1 MEKKGVSSHR
11 ILEYILAKS
20 KSKTQGK
27 KAKKGGSLL
36 GSIFKW
42 AFRSVMAMLT
52 ACLCLI
58 LIASAFSD
66 YINPTIWVLPS
77 FLGIAFGIF
86 LAIAVIWF
94 FVLLLTRRW
103 HSLLV
108 LVITFAIISI
118 PAWRYCPLHFGGGP
132 EPLTKNDKGEEIKVD
147 SLRVFTFNTN
157 IMGQTHLSRI
167 KEHIPVIGL
176 VRSSGA
182 DLVCL
187 QEYGFTLKQG
197 GHTEQEL
204 RDELKDL
211 YPYYDYMPNDQR
223 KALGI
228 ALFSKYPIRKAIRV
242 DKRKTGYFSAM
253 YYQLDVRGRT
263 MGLVNMHL
271 RSNMIDPKDRILY
284 DEMIEKFEADSL
296 DRIRT
301 GMMRA
306 LAQAYRLRSAES
318 GMLRQVLLDQ
328 HPKDMPLLVCG
339 DMNDTPI
346 SYCYQSLRQVGLY
359 DTWQETGIGP
369 GITYRANHFWF
380 RIDHLLHS
388 KHFRALH
395 SRVRKDVKN
404 SDHYPVEATYQLLP
418 E

>member
-1 MEKKGVSSHR
+1 MAV
-11 ILEYILAKS
+11 L
-20 KSKTQGK
+20 T
-27 KAKKGGSLL
+27 GG
-36 GSIFKW
+36 
-42 AFRSVMAMLT
+42 
-52 ACLCLI
+52 LCLL

-66 YINPTIWVLPS
+66 YINPTVWVLPS
-77 FLGIAFGIF
+77 FLGIAFGVILV
-86 LAIAVIWF
+86 LAVVWF

-103 HSLLV
+103 HSLLL
-108 LVITFAIISI
+108 LVVTLGIVGL
-118 PAWRYCPLHFGGGP
+118 PAWRYCPMHLNGGP
-132 EPLTKNDKGEEIKVD
+132 QPLTLTEGGEEIAVD
-147 SLRVFTFNTN
+147 SLRIFSFNTN
-157 IMGQTHLSRI
+157 LMGQTHLSRI
-167 KEHIPVIGL
+167 KEHIPVIDI
-176 VRSSGA
+176 VRKSKA
-182 DLVCL
+182 DIVCL
-187 QEYGFTLKQG
+187 QEYGFTLKAG

-204 RDELKDL
+204 RGELKDL

-228 ALFSKYPIRKAIRV
+228 AVFSKYPIRKAIRI

-284 DEMIEKFEADSL
+284 DEMIERFEPDSL

-301 GMMRA
+301 GMMKA
-306 LAQAYRLRSAES
+306 LAEAYRLRSAES

-328 HPKDMPLLVCG
+328 HPTDMPLLVCG

-346 SYCYQSLRQVGLY
+346 SYCYESLRQIGLF

-380 RIDHLLHS
+380 RIDHIFHS
-388 KHFRALH
+388 RHFRALDMK
-395 SRVRKDVKN
+395 VRKDVKL
-404 SDHYPVEATYQLLP
+404 SDHYPIEATFQLLP

>member
-1 MEKKGVSSHR
+1 
-11 ILEYILAKS
+11 
-20 KSKTQGK
+20 
-27 KAKKGGSLL
+27 
-36 GSIFKW
+36 
-42 AFRSVMAMLT
+42 MLT
-52 ACLCLI
+52 FALCLI

-77 FLGIAFGIF
+77 FLGIAFGVILVLALLWF
-86 LAIAVIWF
+86 L
-94 FVLLLTRRW
+94 VLLLFRRW

-108 LVITFAIISI
+108 LLATLAIVSI
-118 PAWRYCPLHFGGGP
+118 PAWRYCPLHLKGGP
-132 EPLTKNDKGEEIKVD
+132 EPLTVTDEGEEIAVD
-147 SLRVFTFNTN
+147 TLRVFSFSTN

-167 KEHIPVIGL
+167 KEHIPVIDI
-176 VRSSGA
+176 VRKSGA
-182 DLVCL
+182 DIVCL
-187 QEYGFTLKQG
+187 QEYSFTLKSG

-204 RDELKDL
+204 RGELKDL
-211 YPYYDYMPNDQR
+211 YPYYDFMPNDQR

-228 ALFSKYPIRKAIRV
+228 AVFSKHPIRKAIRI
-242 DKRKTGYFSAM
+242 DKRKKGYFSAM

-284 DEMIEKFEADSL
+284 DEMIEKFEPDSL

-318 GMLRQVLLDQ
+318 AMLRQVLLDQ
-328 HPKDMPLLVCG
+328 HPDDMPLLICG

-359 DTWQETGIGP
+359 DTWQETGVGP
-369 GITYRANHFWF
+369 GITYRAHHFWF

-395 SRVRKDVKN
+395 SRVRKDVKI
-404 SDHYPVEATYQLLP
+404 SDHYPVEATFQILP
-418 E
+418 Q

>member
-1 MEKKGVSSHR
+1 MAKTNNKK
-11 ILEYILAKS
+11 
-20 KSKTQGK
+20 QGK
-27 KAKKGGSLL
+27 KPKKGGSLL

-52 ACLCLI
+52 FALCLI

-77 FLGIAFGIF
+77 FLGIAFGVILVLALVWF
-86 LAIAVIWF
+86 L
-94 FVLLLTRRW
+94 VLLLFRRW

-108 LVITFAIISI
+108 LLGTLAIVSI
-118 PAWRYCPLHFGGGP
+118 PAWRYCPMHLKGGP
-132 EPLTKNDKGEEIKVD
+132 EPLTLTDKGEEIKVD
-147 SLRVFTFNTN
+147 TLRVFSFNTN

-167 KEHIPVIGL
+167 KEHIPVIDI
-176 VRSSGA
+176 VRKSGA
-182 DLVCL
+182 DIVCL
-187 QEYGFTLKQG
+187 QEYGFTLKSG

-204 RDELKDL
+204 RGELKDL
-211 YPYYDYMPNDQR
+211 YPYYDFMPNDQR

-228 ALFSKYPIRKAIRV
+228 AVFSKHPIRKAIRI
-242 DKRKTGYFSAM
+242 DKRKKGYFSAM

-284 DEMIEKFEADSL
+284 DEMIEKFEPDSL

-318 GMLRQVLLDQ
+318 AMLRQVLLDQ
-328 HPKDMPLLVCG
+328 HPDDMPLLICG

-359 DTWQETGIGP
+359 DTWQETGVGP

-395 SRVRKDVKN
+395 SRVRKDVKI
-404 SDHYPVEATYQLLP
+404 SDHYPVEATFQILP
-418 E
+418 Q

>member
-1 MEKKGVSSHR
+1 MAV
-11 ILEYILAKS
+11 L
-20 KSKTQGK
+20 T
-27 KAKKGGSLL
+27 GG
-36 GSIFKW
+36 
-42 AFRSVMAMLT
+42 
-52 ACLCLI
+52 LCLL

-66 YINPTIWVLPS
+66 YINPTVWVLPS
-77 FLGIAFGIF
+77 FLGIAFGVILV
-86 LAIAVIWF
+86 LAVVWF

-103 HSLLV
+103 HSLLL
-108 LVITFAIISI
+108 LVVTLGIVGL
-118 PAWRYCPLHFGGGP
+118 PAWRYCPMHLNGGP
-132 EPLTKNDKGEEIKVD
+132 QPLTLTEGGSETLTATV
-147 SLRVFTFNTN
+147 S
-157 IMGQTHLSRI
+157 
-167 KEHIPVIGL
+167 
-176 VRSSGA
+176 
-182 DLVCL
+182 
-187 QEYGFTLKQG
+187 EYGFTLKAG

-204 RDELKDL
+204 RGELKDL

-228 ALFSKYPIRKAIRV
+228 AIFSKYPIRKAIRI

-284 DEMIEKFEADSL
+284 DEMIERFEPDSL

-301 GMMRA
+301 GMMKA
-306 LAQAYRLRSAES
+306 LAEAYRLRSAES

-328 HPKDMPLLVCG
+328 HPADMPLLVCG

-346 SYCYQSLRQVGLY
+346 SYCYESLRQIGLF

-380 RIDHLLHS
+380 RIDHIFHS
-388 KHFRALH
+388 RHFRALDMK
-395 SRVRKDVKN
+395 VRKDVKL
-404 SDHYPVEATYQLLP
+404 SDHYPIEATFQLLP

>member
-1 MEKKGVSSHR
+1 
-11 ILEYILAKS
+11 
-20 KSKTQGK
+20 
-27 KAKKGGSLL
+27 
-36 GSIFKW
+36 
-42 AFRSVMAMLT
+42 MLT
-52 ACLCLI
+52 FVLCLI

-77 FLGIAFGIF
+77 FLGIAFGVILVLALVWF
-86 LAIAVIWF
+86 L
-94 FVLLLTRRW
+94 VLLLFRRW

-108 LVITFAIISI
+108 LLATLAIVSI
-118 PAWRYCPLHFGGGP
+118 PAWRYCPLHFKGGP
-132 EPLTKNDKGEEIKVD
+132 EPLTQTDEGEEIKVD
-147 SLRVFTFNTN
+147 TLRVFSFNTN

-167 KEHIPVIGL
+167 KEHIPVIDI
-176 VRSSGA
+176 VRKSGA
-182 DLVCL
+182 DIVCL
-187 QEYGFTLKQG
+187 QEYGFTLKPG

-204 RDELKDL
+204 RGELKDL
-211 YPYYDYMPNDQR
+211 YPYYDFMPNDQR

-228 ALFSKYPIRKAIRV
+228 AVFSKHPIRKAIRI
-242 DKRKTGYFSAM
+242 DKRKKGYFSAM

-284 DEMIEKFEADSL
+284 DEMIEKFEPDSL

-306 LAQAYRLRSAES
+306 LAQAYRLRSTES
-318 GMLRQVLLDQ
+318 AMLRQVLLDQ
-328 HPKDMPLLVCG
+328 HPDDMPLLICG

-359 DTWQETGIGP
+359 DTWQETGVGP
-369 GITYRANHFWF
+369 GITYRAHHFWF

-395 SRVRKDVKN
+395 SRVRKDVKL
-404 SDHYPVEATYQLLP
+404 SDHYPVEATFQILP
-418 E
+418 Q

>member
-1 MEKKGVSSHR
+1 
-11 ILEYILAKS
+11 
-20 KSKTQGK
+20 
-27 KAKKGGSLL
+27 
-36 GSIFKW
+36 
-42 AFRSVMAMLT
+42 MLT
-52 ACLCLI
+52 FALCLI

-77 FLGIAFGIF
+77 FLGIAFGVILV
-86 LAIAVIWF
+86 LAVVWF
-94 FVLLLTRRW
+94 FVLLLFRRW

-108 LVITFAIISI
+108 LLVTLAIVFV
-118 PAWRYCPLHFGGGP
+118 PASRYCPMHLNGGP
-132 EPLTKNDKGEEIKVD
+132 EPLTTTEEGVAFAVD
-147 SLRVFTFNTN
+147 SLRVFSFNTN

-167 KEHIPVIGL
+167 KEHIPVIDI
-176 VRSSGA
+176 VRKSGA
-182 DLVCL
+182 DIVCL
-187 QEYGFTLKQG
+187 QEYGFTLKPG

-204 RDELKDL
+204 RGELKDL
-211 YPYYDYMPNDQR
+211 YPYYDFMPNDQR

-228 ALFSKYPIRKAIRV
+228 AVFSKHPIRKAIRI
-242 DKRKTGYFSAM
+242 DKRKKGYFSAM

-284 DEMIEKFEADSL
+284 DEMIEKFEPDSL

-306 LAQAYRLRSAES
+306 LAQAYRLRSTES
-318 GMLRQVLLDQ
+318 AMLRQVLLDQ
-328 HPKDMPLLVCG
+328 HPKDMPLLICG

-359 DTWQETGIGP
+359 DTWQETGVGP
-369 GITYRANHFWF
+369 GITYRAHHFWF

-395 SRVRKDVKN
+395 SRVRKDVKL
-404 SDHYPVEATYQLLP
+404 SDHYPVEATFQILP
-418 E
+418 Q